1 MVRLGTPTNLKEY
14 MCLNFRTS
22 EKIQEYSIFP
32 IWKDEH
38 FMYFEKSE
46 KLFDC
51 IVDIIMERRLR

>member
-22 EKIQEYSIFP
+22 EKVQEYSIFP
-32 IWKDEH
+32 IWKDEY